1 MAAKDRLQF
10 LDALRG
16 LAAVY
21 VVLYHVQSMPAPA
34 LPVAAAW
41 LPAVHMGATGV
52 ALFFVI
58 SAFSLC
64 YTMPRHQASG
74 RPLLSFYLHR
84 FLRIAP
90 LFYVLLMFSLFR
102 DGRGDHAGHSWGEI
116 AANLSFTFNLFPG
129 WEAGIVWASWAVGV
143 EMLFYAIF
151 PALYVLVGKPRS
163 AWALLIGLLAL
174 VALAWTGMLGPRL
187 QASLGDYGWLRHAPV
202 FAMGLVG
209 FHAFAALARVPAA
222 RARRWAQGLNL
233 AGVLLLLLA
242 ASSTAWGAAGPWQWQ
257 LSGLGYLCLLLG
269 FSQCPPRWLV
279 NRLTAWLGTVS
290 YSLYLGHPIVIAVL
304 GPVFARVLA
313 AQGSSVGYLL
323 CVALTLLVVLPLA
336 ALGHR
341 FVEAPMIRLGKRLM
355 SPAMPVRSAVAGGQ
369 PEGGAR

>member
-1 MAAKDRLQF
+1 MVAKDRLQF

-151 PALYVLVGKPRS
+151 PALYVLVGKARS

-174 VALAWTGMLGPRL
+174 VALAWMGVLGPRL

-209 FHAFAALARVPAA
+209 FHAFTALARLPAP
-222 RARRWAQGLNL
+222 RARRCAQGLNL

-242 ASSTAWGAAGPWQWQ
+242 ASSAAWAAAGPWQWQ

-279 NRLTAWLGTVS
+279 NRFSAWLGTVS

-313 AQGSSVGYLL
+313 VQGGSVGYLL
-323 CVALTLLVVLPLA
+323 CAAVTLLVVLPLA

-355 SPAMPVRSAVAGGQ
+355 SPATPVRSAVAGGQ
-369 PEGGAR
+369 AEGGAR

>member
-1 MAAKDRLQF
+1 MVAKDRLQF

-21 VVLYHVQSMPAPA
+21 VVLFHVQSMPAPA

-41 LPAVHMGATGV
+41 LPAVQMGATGV

-64 YTMPRHQASG
+64 YTMPRHHASG

-102 DGRGDHAGHSWGEI
+102 DGRGDHPGHSWGEI

-129 WEAGIVWASWAVGV
+129 WEQGIVWASWAVGV

-151 PALYVLVGKPRS
+151 PALYLLVGKPRS
-163 AWALLIGLLAL
+163 AWLLMVGLQVL
-174 VALAWTGMLGPRL
+174 VVLAWLGWLGPRMA
-187 QASLGDYGWLRHAPV
+187 ASLSDYGWLRHAPV
-202 FAMGLVG
+202 FAMGLVA
-209 FHAFAALARVPAA
+209 FHAFGALSRLPAQ
-222 RARRWAQGLNL
+222 RARQWAHGLNL
-233 AGVLLLLLA
+233 LGVLLLLLA
-242 ASSTAWGAAGPWQWQ
+242 ASAIWWPAAGPWQWQ
-257 LSGLGYLCLLLG
+257 LSGMAYLCLLLG
-269 FSQCPPRWLV
+269 FSQCPPGWLV
-279 NRLTAWLGTVS
+279 SRWTAWLGTVS

-304 GPVFARVLA
+304 GPVFARVLEV
-313 AQGSSVGYLL
+313 QGGTLGYLL
-323 CVALTLLVVLPLA
+323 CASITLLVVLPLA

-341 FVEAPMIRLGKRLM
+341 FVEAPMIRLGKRLL
-355 SPAMPVRSAVAGGQ
+355 SPAMPLHTAAANGQ
-369 PEGGAR
+369 RDGGAR